1 MGRSAEMWFDAQ
13 EQQQEVEQSQAEFDA
28 EVTAEQ
34 YVAVRV
40 NSTDDLFNLMVQMNR
55 VRAEELK

>member
-28 EVTAEQ
+28 EVTAEE
-34 YVAVRV
+34 YVAVRL

>member
-34 YVAVRV
+34 YVAVRL
-40 NSTDDLFNLMVQMNR
+40 NSPDDLFNLMVQMNR

>member
-28 EVTAEQ
+28 EVTAEE

-40 NSTDDLFNLMVQMNR
+40 NSTDDLFNLMVNMNR

>member
-1 MGRSAEMWFDAQ
+1 MWFDAQ

-28 EVTAEQ
+28 EVTAEE
-34 YVAVRV
+34 YVAVRL

>member
-1 MGRSAEMWFDAQ
+1 MWFDAQ

>member
-28 EVTAEQ
+28 EITAEE
-34 YVAVRV
+34 YVAVRL
-40 NSTDDLFNLMVQMNR
+40 NSTDDLWNLMVNMNR